1 MKNLDEENLKNK
13 FNNYMEQIKVPEN
26 LGGII
31 MEDFEKIKNE
41 ENQNSVENQEVKND
55 VKQENASTS
64 NNVKKKKSHKV
75 LKISLGSVAA
85 IVLVGTGIFVGTQLV
100 GGKNVIFNNHDAQN
114 ENLAGENQAEVKSDI
129 TAEES
134 KKILSFLNNNVNNP
148 FTQTNYDNP
157 EGLLKNVDKSH
168 EFVLRYAIFNTNNKY
183 ATAVT
188 SAQKSKLNLADMPY
202 KFISEENLIKFLK
215 EKMNYTYS
223 AEELRNVF
231 TYTESEKG
239 YFDMI
244 SDSAQSNVTIEN
256 GGYKLGN
263 KYYFTVNNE
272 DNKKIELVLIENE
285 DSYYFYSA
293 KIENQSKTVKTST
306 EQNNVTESEISEI
319 EKFVNDKENQVFAL
333 INYNNPADLF
343 TNEYNEHNIGEII
356 RYSLNESKYAIP
368 STTDQNKIIWG
379 KNTAEISTKIV
390 EIKDIIKFLNEK
402 INYTYSEN
410 DIRKYFS
417 INSTL
422 DKYVVN
428 VSDTLFRNF
437 KITSLTKE
445 NDKYLVKLSPA
456 EGSITSKDIDVVL
469 TKENGKYYFYS
480 CNLNNVE
487 KLTQDK
493 ISKLEKFINEPEN
506 NAFVNFE
513 YNNTD
518 NIFDGSYNAKK
529 IQTVA
534 LSLIEGGYAKLA
546 TQEEKNAINYNNVDK
561 AVYTISIDEL
571 NNFFINKLATS
582 FDDEELKKA
591 FKYEYK
597 QQIGKVVLLSS
608 GALSK
613 DDKIIDAYKMGE
625 FNTYYLTLSRGQ
637 TVVICERND
646 GSIIFESCKMQNN

>member
-1 MKNLDEENLKNK
+1 MKDLNEVELKIK

-31 MEDFEKIKNE
+31 MEDFEKMKNE
-41 ENQNSVENQEVKND
+41 ENQNGVENQGVKDD
-55 VKQENASTS
+55 VKQQNENISS
-64 NNVKKKKSHKV
+64 NVKKKKSNKV

-85 IVLVGTGIFVGTQLV
+85 VVLVGAGIFVGTRLV
-100 GGKNVIFNNHDAQN
+100 GDKNITFNNHGAQN
-114 ENLAGENQAEVKSDI
+114 SNLAGESQAEVKSDI

-134 KKILSFLNNNVNNP
+134 KKILSFLNSNVNNP

-168 EFVLRYAIFNTNNKY
+168 EFILKYAIFNTNNKY
-183 ATAVT
+183 ATVAT
-188 SAQKSKLNLADMPY
+188 DAQKSKLNLADMPY

-223 AEELRNVF
+223 ADELRSAF
-231 TYTESEKG
+231 TYKESEKG
-239 YFDMI
+239 YLDMI
-244 SDSAQSNVTIEN
+244 SDSAQSNVTMEN

-272 DNKKIELVLIENE
+272 NNKKIELVLIDNE

-293 KIENQSKTVKTST
+293 KIENQSNTVKTDT

-343 TNEYNEHNIGEII
+343 TNKYNEHNIGEII

-390 EIKDIIKFLNEK
+390 EIRDIIKFLNEK
-402 INYTYSEN
+402 INYTYSDN
-410 DIRKYFS
+410 DIRKYFT
-417 INSTL
+417 INSKL
-422 DKYVVN
+422 DKYVLM
-428 VSDTLFRNF
+428 VSDTLFTNF
-437 KITSLTKE
+437 KVKSLTKE

-513 YNNTD
+513 YNNAD

-613 DDKIIDAYKMGE
+613 DDKIIDAYKIGE
-625 FNTYYLTLSRGQ
+625 FNNYYLTLSRGQ
-637 TVVICERND
+637 TVAICERND
-646 GSIIFESCKMQNN
+646 GSIVFELCQNVK